1 MKLGQVG
8 DRSQKIS
15 FALLMS
21 LTVAYGEKKTEKYKN
36 GSNVVSAVLLKDPSD
51 DNIKYDDAEILE
63 YDPDYFEC
71 PECGEECEHKADVDG
86 EEYWYC
92 DSCCTA
98 YDDDG
103 DVVYP
108 DAEEEDD

>member
-15 FALLMS
+15 SALLMS

-51 DNIKYDDAEILE
+51 DNIKYGCEGKHQGQLGG
-63 YDPDYFEC
+63 YTNKLGKKGC
-71 PECGEECEHKADVDG
+71 TPELIEG
-86 EEYWYC
+86 
-92 DSCCTA
+92 SRLTLS
-98 YDDDG
+98 
-103 DVVYP
+103 
-108 DAEEEDD
+108 